1 MYHEVGGSMDYRVNE
16 VGALIFKPKG
26 KDKPT
31 VESLNREVI
40 ELRTEIDLMK
50 NEIKKMREKDE

>member
-31 VESLNREVI
+31 VESLNKEVI

-50 NEIKKMREKDE
+50 NEIAKIREKGE

>member
-1 MYHEVGGSMDYRVNE
+1 MYHEVGGSMDYRVDE

-26 KDKPT
+26 ENKPT
-31 VESLNREVI
+31 LESLNREVI

>member
-31 VESLNREVI
+31 VESLNRDVI

-50 NEIKKMREKDE
+50 KEIAKMREKDE

>member
-1 MYHEVGGSMDYRVNE
+1 MDYRVNE

-31 VESLNREVI
+31 VESLNKEVI

-50 NEIKKMREKDE
+50 NEIAKIREKGE

>member
-1 MYHEVGGSMDYRVNE
+1 MYHEVGGSIDYRVNE

-50 NEIKKMREKDE
+50 NELAKMREKGE

>member
-31 VESLNREVI
+31 VESLNRDVI

-50 NEIKKMREKDE
+50 NEIAKMREKDE

>member
-50 NEIKKMREKDE
+50 NELAKMREKGE

>member
-1 MYHEVGGSMDYRVNE
+1 MDYRVNE

-31 VESLNREVI
+31 VESLNRDVI

-50 NEIKKMREKDE
+50 NEIAKMREKGE

>member
-31 VESLNREVI
+31 VESLNRDVI

-50 NEIKKMREKDE
+50 NEIAKMREEDE

>member
-50 NEIKKMREKDE
+50 KEIAKMRERDE

>member
-1 MYHEVGGSMDYRVNE
+1 MDYRVDE

-26 KDKPT
+26 ENKPT
-31 VESLNREVI
+31 LESLNREVI